1 VKVNEKGSDGG
12 PLWHAARRFVAK
24 SKLVKVNEKNRTVGH
39 YSYAARE
46 VVRFAYL
53 KELCIYII
61 IIRKA
66 KIACLVVQL
75 KEYFDIYLS

>member
-1 VKVNEKGSDGG
+1 VKVNEKARTVGHYG
-12 PLWHAARRFVAK
+12 HAARRFVAK
-24 SKLVKVNEKNRTVGH
+24 SKLVKVNEKTRTVGH

-61 IIRKA
+61 IIRK
-66 KIACLVVQL
+66 
-75 KEYFDIYLS
+75 S